1 MVPSRSHGTN
11 ITYHSPLQYNL
22 KGFPTQSSGNKSFQH
37 KHNSQEPGNQAFFL
51 KNSLNTCPERNH
63 W

>member
-1 MVPSRSHGTN
+1 MVPQGLVDPASHIIHHSS
-11 ITYHSPLQYNL
+11 ITFQR
-22 KGFPTQSSGNKSFQH
+22 FPTQSSGNKSFQH

-51 KNSLNTCPERNH
+51 KNSLNTCHERNN